1 MADYVITVGD
11 FNARTGTMAPR
22 VGDTQLQRVSVDTTI
37 CPRAKW
43 FVDLCELTEV
53 HILNGEAS
61 RQPAPYTCHATA
73 GKSAVDYVLS
83 SHHNMGVEY
92 DELTLEG
99 YTDHTLLW
107 VSMPVA
113 VVPPSPQLHRQPPA
127 ATSYRWDVGPSIDDQ
142 VAGIKR
148 WKEHTDSF
156 EF

>member
-113 VVPPSPQLHRQPPA
+113 VVPPSPQLHLQPPV